1 MSVLIWILWS
11 VIISRGVCDVATD
24 VPVSVTVGESAT
36 LDTGIIRTQK
46 DRIRWYFN
54 NNRIAE
60 LNEGQMKICTDDVC
74 PERFRG
80 RLQLDNTSGSLIIT
94 KAKKT
99 DSGPYQLQINSRR
112 TEKKFIFTV
121 QGPLG
126 ADTSES
132 SVSVM
137 EGDSVT
143 LCTGVQTNQNN
154 RLNWYFNKGRIA
166 EIIGYR
172 HKICTDNTCP
182 QRFRDRLKLDSQIGS
197 LTIMKVSTADS
208 GLYTLLHRGR
218 EKNFRLVILDNSSEE
233 LENLK
238 QKSVPEGE
246 SITLDTP
253 IKTTPNDVLKWY
265 FGKILL
271 AEITGDQSRI
281 CEDVEFKDGEE
292 GFSDRLKA
300 NHSSGSLTIM
310 NSRKADSGEYTLLIN
325 STSFYISRRFSVII
339 TFSVA
344 SVLGLSLSTVIGIC
358 AGVLV
363 LLTVAAIAIYF
374 TIKKRNQRRHQRKCK
389 QENGTEMQNPNQNSV
404 SDPNPKDCLLRD
416 SLLSKPANLTCHNQ
430 EELRLNIS
438 ANQTFLNQKEPQ
450 LSNTANQTSNNQEP
464 MLFIDEGQEDEYIRG
479 TPVIHPEK
487 GVIL

>member
-1 MSVLIWILWS
+1 MDVFIWIFWS
-11 VIISRGVCDVATD
+11 A
-24 VPVSVTVGESAT
+24 
-36 LDTGIIRTQK
+36 
-46 DRIRWYFN
+46 F
-54 NNRIAE
+54 
-60 LNEGQMKICTDDVC
+60 
-74 PERFRG
+74 F
-80 RLQLDNTSGSLIIT
+80 
-94 KAKKT
+94 
-99 DSGPYQLQINSRR
+99 IN
-112 TEKKFIFTV
+112 
-121 QGPLG
+121 GALG
-126 ADTSES
+126 ADTPGLA
-132 SVSVM
+132 VHVM
-137 EGDSVT
+137 EEDSVT
-143 LCTGVQTNQNN
+143 LCTGVQTNQSI
-154 RLNWYFNKGRIA
+154 RMKWYFNTDRIA
-166 EIIGYR
+166 VIVGYK
-172 HKICTDNTCP
+172 HKICTDDTCP
-182 QRFRDRLKLDSQIGS
+182 QRFRDRLKLDNQTGS
-197 LTIMKVSTADS
+197 LTIMKISTADS
-208 GLYTLLHRGR
+208 GLYTLQILNFNR
-218 EKNFRLVILDNSSEE
+218 EVIFRVVVCDNSTEE

-238 QKSVPEGE
+238 RKSVPEGE

-281 CEDVEFKDGEE
+281 CEDVQCKDGEE
-292 GFSDRLKA
+292 GFSDRLKV
-300 NHSSGSLTIM
+300 NHLSGSLTIM
-310 NSRKADSGEYTLLIN
+310 NSSKADSGEYTLLIN
-325 STSFYISRRFSVII
+325 STSFYINRNFLTVII
-339 TFSVA
+339 NISVA